1 MASVATGIATGL
13 GLGLGY
19 GVLSEYTRLGALW
32 SKWKTLGKGAAYSKV
47 AECMQTILS
56 AEHHEVTGLSAK
68 GSVDTIVEFIDKT
81 LDFAW
86 LVDEGIATQMF
97 VQMIQQSI
105 AYAIHSSHAGAIGTI
120 GNVFSG
126 STYLSPS
133 ESHQIGENIDYFDRY
148 LRGFLAA
155 ECGQNKPTLTFNLIR
170 GVNRRIEA
178 IYGSMMRN
186 MDSLLDEWNDLAL
199 SYYRQYHTMARER
212 LADAIKMKETVTD
225 RAYGFLE
232 QVANEHLA
240 RISEQL
246 DTIEG
251 AKAWFDAGLLDADE
265 LKDIAIRVNLER
277 GASEA
282 NYDDYKDE
290 IMEAIELG
298 VGTWDTKITQAYG
311 DLTDNE
317 TKYSVLIKSI
327 FGEMF
332 EDVIE
337 FTAMILGMVTDTIE
351 DVEAYRN
358 QVPAV
363 KIKTE
368 LVTIPEVYYE
378 FDLFVDSMNPL
389 E

>member
-1 MASVATGIATGL
+1 
-13 GLGLGY
+13 
-19 GVLSEYTRLGALW
+19 
-32 SKWKTLGKGAAYSKV
+32 
-47 AECMQTILS
+47 
-56 AEHHEVTGLSAK
+56 
-68 GSVDTIVEFIDKT
+68 
-81 LDFAW
+81 
-86 LVDEGIATQMF
+86 
-97 VQMIQQSI
+97 
-105 AYAIHSSHAGAIGTI
+105 
-120 GNVFSG
+120 
-126 STYLSPS
+126 
-133 ESHQIGENIDYFDRY
+133 
-148 LRGFLAA
+148 
-155 ECGQNKPTLTFNLIR
+155 
-170 GVNRRIEA
+170 
-178 IYGSMMRN
+178 
-186 MDSLLDEWNDLAL
+186 
-199 SYYRQYHTMARER
+199 
-212 LADAIKMKETVTD
+212 MKETVTD